1 MIREEMEQGRK
12 KANRNKTIDFSLEE
26 GRKYLDSCLYIS
38 KEKPEPITCE
48 MLKNQL
54 IVGDTFEVMPK
65 LPEAFVDLLIVDP
78 PYNLRK
84 DYHGN
89 LILVG
94 INYAKDSKQHTCI
107 IEKFEK

>member
-12 KANRNKTIDFSLEE
+12 KTDRNKTIDFSLEE

-38 KEKPEPITCE
+38 KENSGALTCE
-48 MLKNQL
+48 NLKNQL
-54 IVGDTFEVMPK
+54 IIGDTFEVMPR

-89 LILVG
+89 CF
-94 INYAKDSKQHTCI
+94 N
-107 IEKFEK
+107 EKKA

>member
-54 IVGDTFEVMPK
+54 IVGGKIIME
-65 LPEAFVDLLIVDP
+65 IV
-78 PYNLRK
+78 LMRK
-84 DYHGN
+84 RPRNIANIQNNG
-89 LILVG
+89 
-94 INYAKDSKQHTCI
+94 
-107 IEKFEK
+107 

>member
-65 LPEAFVDLLIVDP
+65 TPCVYFDITDKSRLSKNESIFVMD
-78 PYNLRK
+78 R
-84 DYHGN
+84 
-89 LILVG
+89 ILSKSTDG
-94 INYAKDSKQHTCI
+94 IPSKFIDSI
-107 IEKFEK
+107 